1 MGRSAKSASPA
12 IRATET
18 ALPDRASAS
27 AQPTGPPPAIATSTS
42 GGSST
47 ANQCLDIPD
56 RLRCCCRQPLAP
68 GGCYD
73 DVVLD
78 AYTRVPELSGYV
90 VGWPDVAARLYG
102 QGHTRLESAP
112 LPARFVFSGVMD
124 VQAEP
129 MSGAMHVEALVILGL
144 DHFFERPAAQ
154 SQIDESLSERPHRG
168 IVRFI
173 PAPAGHHGVDRG
185 GLRGEHQL
193 VDVLLR
199 AAEFPAYWESPRHIR
214 GISVQLTTCVDEQ
227 KIPVGEPRVVVAVMQ
242 DAGVGPSGNDRPV
255 RGILSSAAAKL
266 VEKLRL
272 DLVFA
277 ASRAGRAH
285 RAFMGSRRDLR
296 SAAHHGELAVVLDQ
310 AHVVERGAH
319 VADFGRRGDARACLR
334 PDLIQPSHDA
344 RVPTR
349 VGAGGVVKRRLIGEQ
364 LRHVLVERLHGI
376 GLIETK
382 GGPCAL
388 RAVAHALPELALRIA
403 FAAEENRS
411 GLLSREEDQHRLG
424 LGEPAQ
430 VVEIAV
436 ESVKII
442 AVAIADSLRCGWND
456 RGALPHTQLQRVAA
470 LGAARKLAGGVHCR
484 DCRPLCGDD
493 QATRSFNAES
503 RVGVPTSC
511 QMPRCTSP
519 ETSPRAIAARR
530 SDAICPLEPGLM
542 LEKSSGR

>member
-42 GGSST
+42 GGSTT

-56 RLRCCCRQPLAP
+56 RFRCCCRQYLAP
-68 GGCYD
+68 GSCYD

-78 AYTRVPELSGYV
+78 AYARVPELSGYV

-112 LPARFVFSGVMD
+112 LPARFVFSGVVD

-144 DHFFERPAAQ
+144 DHFYECPAAQ

-168 IVRFI
+168 IVRLV
-173 PAPAGHHGVDRG
+173 PAPACHHGVERG

-199 AAEFPAYWESPRHIR
+199 AAEFSAHGEGPRHIR

-242 DAGVGPSGNDRPV
+242 DAGVGSSGDDRPV
-255 RGILSSAAAKL
+255 RGILRAAAAKL

-277 ASRAGRAH
+277 ASGAGCAH
-285 RAFMGSRRDLR
+285 RAFVGGRRDR
-296 SAAHHGELAVVLDQ
+296 GRAAHHGELAFVLDET
-310 AHVVERGAH
+310 HVVERRAH
-319 VADFGRRGDARACLR
+319 VANLGRRGDARARLR

-349 VGAGGVVKRRLIGEQ
+349 VGSGGVVKRRLIGEE
-364 LRHVLVERLHGI
+364 LGHVLVERPHGI

-382 GGPCAL
+382 GGSCAL
-388 RAVAHALPELALRIA
+388 GTVADAFPELALRTA
-403 FAAEENRS
+403 LAAEENRL
-411 GLLSREEDQHRLG
+411 GLLSGEEDQYRLG
-424 LGEPAQ
+424 LGKP
-430 VVEIAV
+430 
-436 ESVKII
+436 
-442 AVAIADSLRCGWND
+442 
-456 RGALPHTQLQRVAA
+456 
-470 LGAARKLAGGVHCR
+470 
-484 DCRPLCGDD
+484 
-493 QATRSFNAES
+493 
-503 RVGVPTSC
+503 
-511 QMPRCTSP
+511 
-519 ETSPRAIAARR
+519 
-530 SDAICPLEPGLM
+530 
-542 LEKSSGR
+542 